1 MKIIGLMSGTSADGV
16 DTALVEINQRRQ
28 KLNAKLLEFNVYKFP
43 LRLKQ
48 LIFQLFLDQAGS
60 LSLTCQLNFALG
72 KIFAEAVL
80 ELLRKSR
87 VSPQEVQAIG
97 SHGQTV
103 YHLPPSLAKQKS
115 AIPST
120 LQIGDAS
127 VIALHTGITTVA
139 DFRTADVAVG
149 GEGAPLIP
157 FADFHL
163 LAHPRR
169 TRIVQ
174 NIGGIANCT
183 VLPAG
188 CKLADVTAF
197 DTGPG
202 NMVIDALVRIVTA
215 GKKQFDKNG
224 SLARRG
230 QINKEILRH
239 YLAHPYFKII
249 PPKTTGRELFGEQF
263 AQKFW
268 YHCQQKQ
275 LSPLDAIATAT
286 ALTAES
292 IIQAYEQFIFPRYKV
307 SEVILG
313 GGGAENKSIVGMLRD
328 RLPPDIKLLKHEDLG
343 INSKAK
349 EAIGFALLA
358 YACIKRIPANVPAVT
373 GASRPVILGKI
384 YQP

>member
-16 DTALVEINQRRQ
+16 DTALVEIHQRRR
-28 KLNAKLLEFNVYKFP
+28 KLHAKLLAFNVYKFP

-72 KIFAEAVL
+72 KVFAEAVL
-80 ELLRKSR
+80 ELLRKSG
-87 VSPQEVQAIG
+87 VPPQEIQAIG

-103 YHLPPSLAKQKS
+103 YHLPPSLARQKGT
-115 AIPST
+115 IPST

-127 VIALHTGITTVA
+127 VIALHTGIPTVA
-139 DFRTADVAVG
+139 DFRTADVAAG

-188 CKLADVTAF
+188 CQLADVTAF

-230 QINKEILRH
+230 QINKKILKY
-239 YLAHPYFKII
+239 YLAHRYFKIT

-275 LSPLDAIATAT
+275 LYPQDAIATAT

-313 GGGAENKSIVGMLRD
+313 GGGAENKAIVGMLRN
-328 RLPPDIKLLKHEDLG
+328 RLPSEIKLLKHEDLG

-349 EAIGFALLA
+349 EAIAFALLA
-358 YACIKRIPANVPAVT
+358 YACIKRIPANVPSVT
-373 GASRPVILGKI
+373 GANRAVILGKI